1 MPPDVEERVRTLLAK
16 LRMTAAIAALD
27 DLLPADKAARTA
39 TLDLME
45 RVLRVEVDRRRES
58 RIARRIEASK
68 LPDRPT
74 LETFDF
80 DFQPGLDKRLVLDL
94 ATLAWV
100 DRREDLLLVGQSGVG
115 KSHIAKAFCLIACSQ
130 ERRVVYTTCANMM
143 VDLNASLADGT
154 LARRLKRYAYTELL
168 LIDDLGYDPLE
179 QEQAREAQLLYKVLE
194 ARHGKLSTI
203 VTSNLDI
210 EAWAEYLGN
219 QHLTVALLD
228 RLLYHATTISI
239 AGPSYRLAQ
248 HEKRQRARDGR
259 DGEKKPATKTTA
271 APPASSKPTKKRGT
285 PKKK

>member
-1 MPPDVEERVRTLLAK
+1 MLPDVEERVRTLLAK

-27 DLLPADKAARTA
+27 DLLPADKVARTA

-68 LPDRPT
+68 LPDRPA

-80 DFQPGLDKRLVLDL
+80 EFQPGLDKRLVLDL

-100 DRREDLLLVGQSGVG
+100 DRHEDLLLVGQSGVG
-115 KSHIAKAFCLIACSQ
+115 KSHIAKALCLIACSQ
-130 ERRVVYTTCANMM
+130 ERRVIYTTCANMM

-239 AGPSYRLAQ
+239 TGPSYRLAQ
-248 HEKRQRARDGR
+248 HEKRQRAHSAGR
-259 DGEKKPATKTTA
+259 DGEKKAATAVTPPSPTA
-271 APPASSKPTKKRGT
+271 TKKRT